1 MARPAKFSL
10 DDLLDAAGRVLLEK
24 GRDITMAQIA
34 RAAGA
39 PTGSVYHRF
48 ASREELLVRLWLRSV
63 KRFQVGFIRA
73 GEREEARRAVIEMA
87 LCVPRF
93 CRKHPADAKAMTLY
107 RREDLLSTTTGDLRK
122 EVESLNEDI
131 DAVTDS
137 LGVRRYGVINERRR
151 ALLYVATRI
160 SPYGLVRPFV
170 GEEIPAWVDDAV
182 AASAGAIADLG
193 DES

>member
-34 RAAGA
+34 DAAGA

-48 ASREELLVRLWLRSV
+48 ASRIRLWLRSI

-93 CRKHPADAKAMTLY
+93 CRAHPADAKAMTLY

-131 DAVTDS
+131 DAVTEN
-137 LGVRRYGVINERRR
+137 LGVRRFGAMNERRR
-151 ALLYVATRI
+151 ALLYLATRI
-160 SPYGLVRPFV
+160 SPYGLLRPFI
-170 GEEIPAWVDDAV
+170 GAEIPSWIDDAV

>member
-10 DDLLDAAGRVLLEK
+10 DDLLDAAGRVLLEE

-73 GEREEARRAVIEMA
+73 GQRGEARSAVIEMA

-93 CRKHPADAKAMTLY
+93 CRKHPADAKATTLF
-107 RREDLLSTTTGDLRK
+107 RQKDLLATTSGDLRK
-122 EVESLNEDI
+122 EVESLNENI
-131 DAVTDS
+131 DAVTES
-137 LGVRRYGVINERRR
+137 LGARRYGAMDERRR

-160 SPYGLVRPFV
+160 SPYGLVCPFV
-170 GEEIPAWVDDAV
+170 GEEIPAWIDDAV

>member
-34 RAAGA
+34 DAAGA

-48 ASREELLVRLWLRSV
+48 ASREELLIRLWLRSI

-93 CRKHPADAKAMTLY
+93 CRAHPADAKAMTLY

-131 DAVTDS
+131 DAVTEN
-137 LGVRRYGVINERRR
+137 LGVRRYGAMNERRR
-151 ALLYVATRI
+151 ALLYLATRI
-160 SPYGLVRPFV
+160 SPYGLLRPFIGV
-170 GEEIPAWVDDAV
+170 DVPSWIDDAV

>member
-10 DDLLDAAGRVLLEK
+10 DDLLDAAGRVLLEE

-73 GEREEARRAVIEMA
+73 GQRGEARSAVIEMA

-93 CRKHPADAKAMTLY
+93 CRDHPADAKATMLY
-107 RREDLLSTTTGDLRK
+107 RQKDLLATTNGDLRK

>member
-10 DDLLDAAGRVLLEK
+10 DDLLDAAGRVLLEE

-73 GEREEARRAVIEMA
+73 GQRGEARSAVIEMA

-93 CRKHPADAKAMTLY
+93 CRDHPADAKATATCAK
-107 RREDLLSTTTGDLRK
+107 RSK
-122 EVESLNEDI
+122 DI

>member
-1 MARPAKFSL
+1 MTCSTLPVASSWRRGAISPWLTIADAR
-10 DDLLDAAGRVLLEK
+10 R
-24 GRDITMAQIA
+24 
-34 RAAGA
+34 

-48 ASREELLVRLWLRSV
+48 ASREELLIRLWLRSI

-93 CRKHPADAKAMTLY
+93 CRAHPADAKAMTLY
-107 RREDLLSTTTGDLRK
+107 RREDLLLHHHEATCARRSSPSTRTLMPLPKTWGCGAMGRL
-122 EVESLNEDI
+122 
-131 DAVTDS
+131 
-137 LGVRRYGVINERRR
+137 NERRR
-151 ALLYVATRI
+151 ALLYLATRI
-160 SPYGLVRPFV
+160 SPYGLLRPFIGV
-170 GEEIPAWVDDAV
+170 DVPSWIDDAV

>member
-1 MARPAKFSL
+1 MPR
-10 DDLLDAAGRVLLEK
+10 R
-24 GRDITMAQIA
+24 
-34 RAAGA
+34 

-48 ASREELLVRLWLRSV
+48 ASREELLIRLWLRSI

-131 DAVTDS
+131 DAVPKTW
-137 LGVRRYGVINERRR
+137 GC
-151 ALLYVATRI
+151 
-160 SPYGLVRPFV
+160 
-170 GEEIPAWVDDAV
+170 
-182 AASAGAIADLG
+182 GAMG
-193 DES
+193 R

>member
-34 RAAGA
+34 DAAGA

-48 ASREELLVRLWLRSV
+48 ASREELLIRLWLRSI

-93 CRKHPADAKAMTLY
+93 CRAHPADAKAMTLY

-131 DAVTDS
+131 DAVTEN
-137 LGVRRYGVINERRR
+137 LGVRRYG
-151 ALLYVATRI
+151 ALLYLATRI
-160 SPYGLVRPFV
+160 SPYGLLRPFI
-170 GEEIPAWVDDAV
+170 GAEIPSWIDDAV